1 MNQLY
6 STDLIELARQFF
18 ARERSINDTAAEYTR
33 DELCTFA
40 REMSAEME
48 NMVRDLTPEQ
58 IAYRMPGKPEGWD
71 SSGDEAEFDTSQIV
85 THVAVSVAF
94 YWFGIARGLGHG
106 RPQFPRAPRGTE
118 VTGKT
123 GSVLGRG
130 GWTGVPGTEL
140 ATLLHD
146 AMDSFLKYI
155 ETLPAEELGTRTVY
169 EGYGELTANG
179 WLLLLAA
186 HLDLHL
192 KQLKA
197 MHDSRQTT
205 DKSSQ

>member
-1 MNQLY
+1 MNRLH

-18 ARERSINDTAAEYTR
+18 ERERTVNDVAAEYTR
-33 DELCTFA
+33 DELCSFA

-48 NMVRDLTPEQ
+48 DTVRDLTPEQ
-58 IAYRMPGKPEGWD
+58 IAYRLPGKPGGWD
-71 SSGDEAEFDTSQIV
+71 SSGDEAEFDTSEIV
-85 THVAVSVAF
+85 THVAVSIAF

-106 RPQFPRAPRGTE
+106 RPQFPRAPRGTN

-130 GWTGVPGTEL
+130 GWTGVPGPEL
-140 ATLLHD
+140 ASLVHD
-146 AMDSFLKYI
+146 MMDSFLGYV
-155 ETLPAEELGTRTVY
+155 ETLPTEQMETKTVY
-169 EGYGELTANG
+169 EGYGELTVNG

-192 KQLKA
+192 KQVRT
-197 MHDSRQTT
+197 MQ
-205 DKSSQ
+205 SQPDYPSN

>member
-1 MNQLY
+1 MNRLH

-18 ARERSINDTAAEYTR
+18 ERERTVNDAAAEFTR
-33 DELCTFA
+33 DELCSFA

-48 NMVRDLTPEQ
+48 NTVRDLTPEQ
-58 IAYRMPGKPEGWD
+58 IAYRLPGKPAGWD
-71 SSGDEAEFDTSQIV
+71 SSGDEAEFDTSEIV
-85 THVAVSVAF
+85 THVAVGVAF

-106 RPQFPRAPRGTE
+106 RPQFPRAPRGTN

-130 GWTGVPGTEL
+130 GWSGVPGSEL
-140 ATLLHD
+140 ASLLHD
-146 AMDSFLKYI
+146 MMHSFLGYV
-155 ETLPAEELGTRTVY
+155 ETLPAEQMETKTVY
-169 EGYGELTANG
+169 EGYGELTVNG

-192 KQLKA
+192 KQLKT
-197 MHDSRQTT
+197 MQ
-205 DKSSQ
+205 SQPDYPYA

>member
-1 MNQLY
+1 MSNLQ
-6 STDLIELARQFF
+6 STDLRELARQFF

-33 DELCTFA
+33 EELCAFS

-48 NMVRDLTPEQ
+48 DTVRELTPAQ
-58 IAYRMPGKPEGWD
+58 IAYRLPGRPEGWD
-71 SSGDEAEFDTSQIV
+71 ASGDEAEFDTSEIV
-85 THVAVSVAF
+85 THVAAAVAF

-106 RPQFPRAPRGTE
+106 RPQFPRAPRGTN

-130 GWTGVPGTEL
+130 GWSGVPGPDL

-146 AMDSFLKYI
+146 TMESFLAYI
-155 ETLPAEELGTRTVY
+155 ETLPAEAAEIKTVY
-169 EGYGELTANG
+169 EGYGELTVNG

-186 HLDLHL
+186 HMDLHL
-192 KQLKA
+192 KQLKSMQA
-197 MHDSRQTT
+197 SPDFPTG
-205 DKSSQ
+205 